1 MLAMSDNSGGGG
13 VNNSNGGK
21 VKKPRKRYDILKTAS
36 CSVCGDQAAEHL
48 HYGGIAC
55 YSCRAFFRRTVNSN
69 RPILDCS
76 GTQNCKI
83 NKETRKRCQWCRFE
97 KCKLMGMKTSWVLT
111 EEDKTKLA
119 MRRESS
125 PIAGI
130 NVGDGGL
137 APLHTIKKEEDGE
150 VSQGCHQPG
159 NISVKQRHPSSPMA
173 SPPIP
178 DHFDQTGHPQFKSR
192 TSPYFQP
199 HHPGPE
205 GTSSTGNPFFANQ
218 FYPFQTGFGG
228 HKMASDPISSQQSFY
243 RGGGNEF
250 EQHGFDPDRGG
261 RPFEAGQQASSL
273 FPLNI
278 NKMQVSLSGNSDGVS
293 FTIETHN
300 SNALKKAADRA
311 PPAKV
316 ERGESRSSWHEAS
329 DQRYPS
335 PAPSPRD
342 CPDSN
347 PLRHHQQSR
356 TIFRCVSS
364 DSNPPSCSSPVG
376 NPGAVPFARA
386 AQPAQASS
394 WLEHNTTSAGASSPE
409 PGVMNTPPSRP
420 ESSESN
426 VQVWKLDA
434 APAENSETSNE
445 PRQPLQ
451 SFTLQETLFVEQLA
465 AIDERV
471 RSQVPMD
478 PAHVRSFLNTAVFG
492 TFITKITIMHA
503 YQTCIKRIVRF
514 ANSLQD
520 FVELP
525 PDDMQKLLVA
535 NTVSIINIRIVR
547 WLHPSIDLRQQL
559 TLCGG
564 GQEMFQEALEGGKVT
579 EDGLWRV
586 NYDDV
591 FASPWC
597 CDSYYEDR
605 YKVLMEDMH
614 NLTFDSTVMVLLS
627 VMCLFN
633 CKGLPE
639 LSAESTI
646 VSHGQKFSLLLHRH
660 LLEQEGSEEAAMSR
674 FYKYQEGLTKLR
686 EMAEIL
692 INKRLIC

>member
-1 MLAMSDNSGGGG
+1 MLAMSDNSGGVGLA
-13 VNNSNGGK
+13 GGK

-137 APLHTIKKEEDGE
+137 APIHIKKEEDGDS
-150 VSQGCHQPG
+150 SQGCQQLG
-159 NISVKQRHPSSPMA
+159 NISVKQRHPSSPIA
-173 SPPIP
+173 SPPIA
-178 DHFDQTGHPQFKSR
+178 DHFDQAGHPQFKSSR
-192 TSPYFQP
+192 TSPYFQT
-199 HHPGPE
+199 HHPGAE

-218 FYPFQTGFGG
+218 FYPFQTGFSS

-243 RGGGNEF
+243 RGGPNEF
-250 EQHGFDPDRGG
+250 QQHGPAGFDPDRGRG
-261 RPFEAGQQASSL
+261 FEGGSQQASSL

-278 NKMQVSLSGNSDGVS
+278 NKMQVSLTGNSDGVS

-316 ERGESRSSWHEAS
+316 ERGDGRSSSWHEAS

-335 PAPSPRD
+335 PANSPQD
-342 CPDSN
+342 NCQDSN

-364 DSNPPSCSSPVG
+364 DSNPPSCASPVG
-376 NPGAVPFARA
+376 QPGVPFARA
-386 AQPAQASS
+386 QTS
-394 WLEHNTTSAGASSPE
+394 WLEHNTQPAGASSPE

-434 APAENSETSNE
+434 AENSETSNE
-445 PRQPLQ
+445 TAHQQQPLQ

-471 RSQVPMD
+471 RNQVPMD

-564 GQEMFQEALEGGKVT
+564 GQELFQEALEGGKVT

-614 NLTFDSTVMVLLS
+614 QLTFDSTVMVLLS

-633 CKGLPE
+633 CKGVTE

-660 LLEQEGSEEAAMSR
+660 LLEQEGSEEAATSR
-674 FYKYQEGLTKLR
+674 FYIYQEGLTKLR

>member
-1 MLAMSDNSGGGG
+1 MLASMSDTSGGGLTTG
-13 VNNSNGGK
+13 TTTSGGK

-36 CSVCGDQAAEHL
+36 CTVCGDQAAEHL

-119 MRRESS
+119 MRREAS

-137 APLHTIKKEEDGE
+137 APIHIKKEENPEGE
-150 VSQGCHQPG
+150 LPGPGLDQMG
-159 NISVKQRHPSSPMA
+159 NITVKQRHPSSPMA
-173 SPPIP
+173 SPPI
-178 DHFDQTGHPQFKSR
+178 FDDQSGHPQIKSR
-192 TSPYFQP
+192 TSPYF
-199 HHPGPE
+199 HPGH
-205 GTSSTGNPFFANQ
+205 GDATSSTGNPFFANQ
-218 FYPFQTGFGG
+218 FYPFQPGFSG
-228 HKMASDPISSQQSFY
+228 HKMASDPLSSQQSFY
-243 RGGGNEF
+243 RGGAACPANDFQQQHNF
-250 EQHGFDPDRGG
+250 EERTRGF
-261 RPFEAGQQASSL
+261 EGQQASSL

-300 SNALKKAADRA
+300 SNAHQKDRA

-316 ERGESRSSWHEAS
+316 ERLGDGRGSWHEAS
-329 DQRYPS
+329 DPQRYPS
-335 PAPSPRD
+335 PAISPRESLE
-342 CPDSN
+342 SN

-356 TIFRCVSS
+356 TIFRCVSN
-364 DSNPPSCSSPVG
+364 DSNGGACSTSPGG
-376 NPGAVPFARA
+376 NNGEGRAVPTWPE
-386 AQPAQASS
+386 Q
-394 WLEHNTTSAGASSPE
+394 NTQGGATSPE
-409 PGVMNTPPSRP
+409 PQAVMNAAE
-420 ESSESN
+420 ESGSKSN
-426 VQVWKLDA
+426 VQVWKLNANTEQD
-434 APAENSETSNE
+434 SND
-445 PRQPLQ
+445 PGCHQQALQ

-471 RSQVPMD
+471 RNQVPID

-492 TFITKITIMHA
+492 TFVTKITIMHA

-547 WLHPSIDLRQQL
+547 WLHPSVNLRQQL

-564 GQEMFQEALEGGKVT
+564 GQEMFQEALEEGKVT

-605 YKVLMEDMH
+605 YKVLMDDMH

-633 CKGLPE
+633 CKGVTDLE
-639 LSAESTI
+639 AESTI

-660 LLEQEGSEEAAMSR
+660 LLEQEGNQEVATSR
-674 FYKYQEGLTKLR
+674 FYKYQEGLAKLR